1 MLKNLN
7 PKECVI
13 YDLIMNC
20 YLLHIQ
26 LSNSDPFVQEY
37 KEDSSHTSLLLKQF
51 IDNTEVIELSN
62 SKGNS
67 EVIVFPLVRECHE
80 ISLDFREMIEEQ
92 FDPKNPEGSLFQLID
107 DIEKFVLMF
116 QMKAK

>member
-1 MLKNLN
+1 
-7 PKECVI
+7 
-13 YDLIMNC
+13 MNC